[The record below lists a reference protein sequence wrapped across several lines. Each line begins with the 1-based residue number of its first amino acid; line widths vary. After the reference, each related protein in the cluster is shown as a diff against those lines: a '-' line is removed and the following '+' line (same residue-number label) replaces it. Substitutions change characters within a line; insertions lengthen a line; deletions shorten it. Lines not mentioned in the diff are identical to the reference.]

1 MLKVEEHGRLK
12 KKKKTRLFIG
22 SIMMWC
28 RVYRGQSKLET
39 DTQENIG
46 HIHDQGPGH
55 IGWNVK
61 VLLLYT
67 LLKQKD

>member
-1 MLKVEEHGRLK
+1 
-12 KKKKTRLFIG
+12 
-22 SIMMWC
+22 MMWC